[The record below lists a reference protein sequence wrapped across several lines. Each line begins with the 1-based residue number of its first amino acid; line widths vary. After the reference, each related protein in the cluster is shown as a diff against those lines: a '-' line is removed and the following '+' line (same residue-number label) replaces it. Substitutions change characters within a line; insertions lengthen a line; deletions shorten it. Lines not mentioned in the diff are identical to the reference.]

1 MRPQLFPSDHIPLA
15 TVSGVVTTNEEMIR
29 FFDTEVPAVDIITT
43 KSFQVV
49 PNPGNPE
56 PVICETERGCF
67 GNSVGLKNIGMEAAV
82 EEMRRLRPMRALL
95 NISLSASNPEDFI
108 TLVNAFIPYADMLEL
123 NFSCPHAAR
132 GYGASIG
139 CDAGI
144 AATYVR
150 RIREAFPS
158 LSVPLFVKL
167 TPNVADI
174 GAIAKSV
181 VAAGADGITAIN
193 TVGPIVHIDP
203 DSGES
208 ILINQVG
215 GKGGKSGRWVF
226 STAVS
231 SIRSIRKAVGPDVP
245 IIGMGGVSTGEDAAL
260 LVEAGANA
268 IGIGSALGMVAQW
281 KWQEY
286 LSAVGRE
293 AEAILTDGRTKIQS
307 ASFLR
312 TERRMA
318 YHRYRIQKK
327 EWYGSDTVIITLDG
341 SLPSHAGE
349 FVFIWLPGVGE
360 KPFSVAT
367 TKPLRFIIK
376 DRGPF
381 TKRLCAL
388 GEGDC
393 LYVRGLYGKPVRMT
407 SSRHAILL
415 AGGTGV
421 AVLPMLC
428 EELRRQCTEIT
439 VLVGTSENVSGP
451 GLFSSILKRY
461 GRYVC
466 IPDDG
471 KPGRVLASLDS
482 LSLANDTVAYVV
494 GPTKFMAVA
503 CRKLLEKGIKPER
516 ISLSLEKM
524 TRCGI
529 GLCGECAVGDRL
541 TCQWGTFMSYD
552 WILANAPELLS

>member
-1 MRPQLFPSDHIPLA
+1 M
-15 TVSGVVTTNEEMIR
+15 TTNEEMIR

-181 VAAGADGITAIN
+181 VAAGANGITAIN

-260 LVEAGANA
+260 WWRREQTPSV
-268 IGIGSALGMVAQW
+268 
-281 KWQEY
+281 
-286 LSAVGRE
+286 SAVRLEWLLSGSGRSTSLRWE
-293 AEAILTDGRTKIQS
+293 GKPRR
-307 ASFLR
+307 FLR
-312 TERRMA
+312 TAVRKYKVHPFCVLSDVWPIIVIVSRR
-318 YHRYRIQKK
+318 RNGT
-327 EWYGSDTVIITLDG
+327 E
-341 SLPSHAGE
+341 
-349 FVFIWLPGVGE
+349 
-360 KPFSVAT
+360 
-367 TKPLRFIIK
+367 
-376 DRGPF
+376 
-381 TKRLCAL
+381 
-388 GEGDC
+388 
-393 LYVRGLYGKPVRMT
+393 
-407 SSRHAILL
+407 AI
-415 AGGTGV
+415 
-421 AVLPMLC
+421 P
-428 EELRRQCTEIT
+428 
-439 VLVGTSENVSGP
+439 
-451 GLFSSILKRY
+451 
-461 GRYVC
+461 
-466 IPDDG
+466 
-471 KPGRVLASLDS
+471 
-482 LSLANDTVAYVV
+482 
-494 GPTKFMAVA
+494 
-503 CRKLLEKGIKPER
+503 
-516 ISLSLEKM
+516 
-524 TRCGI
+524 
-529 GLCGECAVGDRL
+529 
-541 TCQWGTFMSYD
+541 
-552 WILANAPELLS
+552 